1 MNNTNVLELW
11 YLTDGDVSSYTGH
24 YDMQI
29 AYLFGFVFVQANA
42 IPAPLLIVAS
52 RLLRHSLNRLLR
64 HSLNRLLRHSLNRL
78 LSRLLRRLFSLIL
91 SRLLGRLYYCV

>member
-1 MNNTNVLELW
+1 MLELW
-11 YLTDGDVSSYTGH
+11 YLTDVDVSSYTGH

-42 IPAPLLIVAS
+42 SPSPLLIVA
-52 RLLRHSLNRLLR
+52 
-64 HSLNRLLRHSLNRL
+64 
-78 LSRLLRRLFSLIL
+78 